1 MRDRARRLLLA
12 LLLPSVCGIGG
23 CLILPSE
30 GTLVY
35 ADHRTGD
42 WWSGEAVLTEVSA
55 DQTKC
60 KIAARN
66 TALIVETKWVPCK
79 FVHPRTPSPN

>member
-1 MRDRARRLLLA
+1 MRDRARQLLFFLVLA
-12 LLLPSVCGIGG
+12 STFGVGG
-23 CLILPSE
+23 CLILPSK

-42 WWSGEAVLTEVSA
+42 WWSGEAVLTEVSP
-55 DQTKC
+55 DQTQC

-79 FVHPRTPSPN
+79 YVHLRTPQTN